1 MSSFITYVKE
11 SFIELREN
19 MTWVSWDEAQKSTAA
34 VAAFTVIFALAVF
47 AVDKLFQGFLKNL
60 FEIL

>member
-1 MSSFITYVKE
+1 
-11 SFIELREN
+11 

>member
-47 AVDKLFQGFLKNL
+47 AVDKIFQGFLKNL